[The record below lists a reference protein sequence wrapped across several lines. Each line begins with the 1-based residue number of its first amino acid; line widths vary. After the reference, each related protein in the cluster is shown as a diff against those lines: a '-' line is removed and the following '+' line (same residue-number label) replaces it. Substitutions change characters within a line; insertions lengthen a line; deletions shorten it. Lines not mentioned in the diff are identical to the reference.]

1 MRIIFLWTV
10 PLNIQIQ
17 LMLWQKLLYE
27 SEGKKISSPSSV
39 ACAHLVILT
48 PVSLSFFLIGVEG
61 QSVEIC
67 NTVDIRG
74 ETNREIAMRITSDLN
89 SKDRFFTD
97 LNGYQVGHQ
106 YILFILSL
114 THIHNK
120 VYTVYMQVFVI
131 KQGSIWCW
139 SWRSVGAWQGDLWI
153 SNWTGPYVDWLYTKP
168 EYVTKSA
175 QNFSL
180 FIPSKHGFD
189 DIVRSF

>member
-1 MRIIFLWTV
+1 MIFLWTV

-17 LMLWQKLLYE
+17 LMLWQKLFYE

-39 ACAHLVILT
+39 ACAHSAVLT
-48 PVSLSFFLIGVEG
+48 PVFLSFFLIGVEG

-120 VYTVYMQVFVI
+120 VYTVYASVCYKARQYSAGVGGRSGLVRGI
-131 KQGSIWCW
+131 CGSLTEPA
-139 SWRSVGAWQGDLWI
+139 RM
-153 SNWTGPYVDWLYTKP
+153 WTDFTLNQNMLLNLPT
-168 EYVTKSA
+168 
-175 QNFSL
+175 NFSL
-180 FIPSKHGFD
+180 MVLMI
-189 DIVRSF
+189 